1 MRIVVALGGNALIQ
15 RGQPLDIATQR
26 ANLAAAAQGL
36 SALAQ
41 DHQLLITHGNGPQV
55 GLLALQAATYAQQ
68 ENKETTPLD
77 VLGAESEGMVG
88 YLIETALANALPK
101 HRLATLL
108 TMVEVDAH
116 DPAFHNPSKPIG
128 ALYTQTQMRA
138 LTRSTNW
145 QFAREAAGDAWRR
158 VVPSPQPQRVLEIE
172 VLQLLLAQGVTVICA
187 GGGGIPV
194 TGHDGAWQGVEA
206 VVDKDHT
213 SSLLAREL
221 RADALLLL
229 TDVPGV
235 ARDFGTPRQT
245 WLRHTT
251 PTELAALPLPAGSM
265 APKVQAAMQFVQ
277 ATGRRAAIGRLEDAL
292 ALLSGDAGT
301 QVISR

>member
-15 RGQPLDIATQR
+15 RGQPLDMATQR
-26 ANLAAAAQGL
+26 ANLAGAAQGL
-36 SALAQ
+36 AALAQ
-41 DHQLLITHGNGPQV
+41 DHQVLITHGNGPQV
-55 GLLALQAATYAQQ
+55 GLLALQAAAYAQQ

-116 DPAFHNPSKPIG
+116 DPAFHHPSKPIG
-128 ALYTQTQMRA
+128 ALYTPTQMRA
-138 LTRSTNW
+138 LSRSTHW

-158 VVPSPQPQRVLEIE
+158 VVPSPRPQRVLELE
-172 VLQLLLAQGVTVICA
+172 VLRLLLAQEVTVICA
-187 GGGGIPV
+187 GGGGIPI

-206 VVDKDHT
+206 VIDKDHT

-221 RADALLLL
+221 QADVLLLL
-229 TDVPGV
+229 TDVQGV
-235 ARDFGTPRQT
+235 ARDFGTPHQA

-251 PTELAALPLPAGSM
+251 PAELAALPLPAGSM

-277 ATGRRAAIGRLEDAL
+277 STGRRAAIGRLEDAR

-301 QVISR
+301 QVTAG

>member
-36 SALAQ
+36 AALAQ

-108 TMVEVDAH
+108 TMVEVDAN
-116 DPAFHNPSKPIG
+116 DPAFHHPSKPIG

-292 ALLSGDAGT
+292 ALLNGDVGT